1 MDIYYGLWAQMRNWT
16 INRRA
21 VLVVAVCCVIF
32 AVFMK
37 LIGFRIIALFL
48 QVINL
53 ILKGIF
59 VILSGIFQIRVSDRS
74 LRYWNS
80 ICNKFE
86 KISAFFDKHKN
97 QLRQPHKKIFG
108 KMIVVYVILLVCII
122 VPGQL
127 EGVLSTRYLDNISQ
141 VRRVY
146 MRLEQIP
153 LEKAKDYPPLFEPA
167 NEAGE

>member
-32 AVFMK
+32 AIFMK

-86 KISAFFDKHKN
+86 KISAFLDKHKN
-97 QLRQPHKKIFG
+97 QLRQPNKKIFG
-108 KMIVVYVILLVCII
+108 KMIVVYVILLVCTI
-122 VPGQL
+122 VPSQL
-127 EGVLSTRYLDNISQ
+127 EGVLSTRYLGNISQ

-146 MRLEQIP
+146 MRLEKIP

>member
-21 VLVVAVCCVIF
+21 VLVVAVCCVLF
-32 AVFMK
+32 AIFMK

-53 ILKGIF
+53 ILKGVF

-86 KISAFFDKHKN
+86 KMSAFLDKHKN
-97 QLRQPHKKIFG
+97 QLCQPHKKIFG
-108 KMIVVYVILLVCII
+108 KMIVVYIILLVCII
-122 VPGQL
+122 VPGHL
-127 EGVLSTRYLDNISQ
+127 EGVVSPRYLDNISQ
-141 VRRVY
+141 VRRFY

-153 LEKAKDYPPLFEPA
+153 LEKAKEYPPLFEPD
-167 NEAGE
+167 NTAGE

>member
-21 VLVVAVCCVIF
+21 VLVVAVYCVIF

-74 LRYWNS
+74 LRCWNS

-86 KISAFFDKHKN
+86 KISAFFDKRKN
-97 QLRQPHKKIFG
+97 QLRQPHKKMFG

-141 VRRVY
+141 VRRFY

-153 LEKAKDYPPLFEPA
+153 LEKAKDYPPLFEPDT
-167 NEAGE
+167 EAGE

>member
-21 VLVVAVCCVIF
+21 VLVVAVCCVLF

-59 VILSGIFQIRVSDRS
+59 VILSGVFQIRVSGRS

-80 ICNKFE
+80 ICSKFE
-86 KISAFFDKHKN
+86 KTSAFFNKHKN
-97 QLRQPHKKIFG
+97 QLRQPHKKVFG
-108 KMIVVYVILLVCII
+108 KMIVVYAVLLVCII
-122 VPGQL
+122 VPGHL
-127 EGVLSTRYLDNISQ
+127 EDVLSPRYLDNISQ
-141 VRRVY
+141 VRRLY

-153 LEKAKDYPPLFEPA
+153 LEKAKDYPPLFEPYNTA
-167 NEAGE
+167 EE